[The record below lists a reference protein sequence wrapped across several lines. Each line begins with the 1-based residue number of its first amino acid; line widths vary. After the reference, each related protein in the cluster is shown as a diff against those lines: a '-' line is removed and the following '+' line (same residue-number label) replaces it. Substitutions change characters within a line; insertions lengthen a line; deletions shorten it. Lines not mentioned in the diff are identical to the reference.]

1 MNESIIFIA
10 MATVAVVLGVIVVV
24 VIKSLSRGSSAPKQT
39 TQQKEDE
46 PKITLEDLLIIV
58 SDKDSTQEEIAKA
71 SLYFIQKFPI
81 PAKNR
86 GRVPSDAI
94 PYLKFVSLVS
104 GHKKSDAKLI
114 SYLTNELDKQHAEY
128 IAEIEEYKNMGLR
141 ARF

>member
-58 SDKDSTQEEIAKA
+58 SDKDSTKEEIAKA
-71 SLYFIQKFPI
+71 SLYFIQKFPT
-81 PAKNR
+81 KNR

-128 IAEIEEYKNMGLR
+128 IAEIEQYKNMGLR